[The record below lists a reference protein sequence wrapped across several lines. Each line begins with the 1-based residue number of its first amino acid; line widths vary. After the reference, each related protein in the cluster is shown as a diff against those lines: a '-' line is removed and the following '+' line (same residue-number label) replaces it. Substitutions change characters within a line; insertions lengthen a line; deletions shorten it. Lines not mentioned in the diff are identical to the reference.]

1 LAVSCL
7 AQGAPE
13 KQDDLSAKATRLS
26 RALAAL
32 KAAPD
37 DRISQRRY
45 LDAFPRTYKEYLL
58 LFDYRQP
65 LYDGHEYVVAI
76 SSLAGN
82 YETEVGSLL
91 VNLSKDAH
99 YDSDA
104 PAYLQNATSIY
115 AAEHTKTFAE
125 LLDKLPADRQ
135 ANLISFLADVENHD
149 SYPEYQALIDHL
161 KAMGKT
167 SLASKFETART
178 RRKKQPHD

>member
-1 LAVSCL
+1 M
-7 AQGAPE
+7 QRE
-13 KQDDLSAKATRLS
+13 DLSARVTQLS
-26 RALAAL
+26 NALAAL

-65 LYDGHEYVVAI
+65 LYDGHAYVVAI

-82 YETEVGSLL
+82 YEQEVGSLL

-115 AAEHTKTFAE
+115 AAEHTKTFSE
-125 LLDKLPADRQ
+125 LLDKLPAEKQ
-135 ANLISFLADVENHD
+135 TNLIVFLADVENHD
-149 SYPEYQALIDHL
+149 SYPEYQAAIDHL

-167 SLASKFETART
+167 SLATKFETART